1 MYEFLFNLPIDKLA
15 GLWYNGIS
23 ARCDSERAAQK
34 FPKCTI

>member
-1 MYEFLFNLPIDKLA
+1 MYEILFNLPIDKL
-15 GLWYNGIS
+15 LRVWYNGIS